1 MPIYQPG
8 RWLSPE
14 TRPAASTIAG
24 AGRFAVQAGDRF
36 DRHHH
41 EGDEVWFVAEGRA
54 LILLEGDAH
63 EVGAGDIVLVP
74 AGTSHDILAVD
85 GTLSGFFLEQQA
97 PGLAAGHLH
106 RDEADAR
113 GHAVAALLADR
124 STGLED

>member
-14 TRPAASTIAG
+14 TRPAGSTIAG
-24 AGRFAVQAGDRF
+24 AGRFAVRAGDRF

-54 LILLEGDAH
+54 LILLEDDAH

-85 GTLSGFFLEQQA
+85 GMMSGFFLEQQA
-97 PGLAAGHLH
+97 PGRAAGHLH
-106 RDEADAR
+106 RDDADAL
-113 GHAVAALLADR
+113 GHEVAALLANR